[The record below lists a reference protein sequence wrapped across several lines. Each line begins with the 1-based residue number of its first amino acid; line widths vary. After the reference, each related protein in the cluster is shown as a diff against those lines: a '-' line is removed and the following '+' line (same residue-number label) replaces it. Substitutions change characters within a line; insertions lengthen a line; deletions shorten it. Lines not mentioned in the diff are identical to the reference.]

1 MGAPPGDSL
10 RRNHQLPNE
19 VPNPSRHGQP
29 RSGHAGAVVHEFAVP
44 EEEPDQY
51 RIHREQGGAAPP
63 AGAAGTVYARFPAG
77 PSSDEL
83 SAATANYLKVKCP
96 EALASMLESK
106 FNALGWKVI
115 WTPPYWPKCQ
125 PIENVWGGG
134 KQRAAHM
141 YMAGRTL
148 TVTREHL
155 RLGFY
160 GGPNHE
166 GTVWGPIDVAGC
178 VRHAELAINHWIS
191 MDLAN
196 QADGLEGDLS
206 DLRGI
211 EKWTSSDARCLSI
224 EDMGLTPDEEA
235 DDDALDGGDA
245 EDLHFDS
252 DSESSD
258 EGD

>member
-1 MGAPPGDSL
+1 
-10 RRNHQLPNE
+10 
-19 VPNPSRHGQP
+19 
-29 RSGHAGAVVHEFAVP
+29 
-44 EEEPDQY
+44 
-51 RIHREQGGAAPP
+51 
-63 AGAAGTVYARFPAG
+63 
-77 PSSDEL
+77 
-83 SAATANYLKVKCP
+83 
-96 EALASMLESK
+96 MLENK
-106 FNALGWKVI
+106 FSALGWKVI

-125 PIENVWGGG
+125 PIESVWGGG

-141 YMAGRTL
+141 YMPGRTL

-166 GTVWGPIDVAGC
+166 GTVWGAIDVAGC
-178 VRHAELAINHWIS
+178 VRHAEVAINKWIS

-196 QADGLEGDLS
+196 QADGLEGDLK

-211 EKWTSSDARCLSI
+211 EKWTSSDARCLNI
-224 EDMGLTPDEEA
+224 EDMGLKPDEEA

-245 EDLHFDS
+245 DEQDFDS

-258 EGD
+258 EGE